1 MGAATH
7 LDRSYEE
14 MLEAFSET
22 DAQRLRVELMQLC
35 AYVLLTW
42 IPSLDN
48 QPRAP

>member
-1 MGAATH
+1 
-7 LDRSYEE
+7 
-14 MLEAFSET
+14 
-22 DAQRLRVELMQLC
+22 VELMQLC